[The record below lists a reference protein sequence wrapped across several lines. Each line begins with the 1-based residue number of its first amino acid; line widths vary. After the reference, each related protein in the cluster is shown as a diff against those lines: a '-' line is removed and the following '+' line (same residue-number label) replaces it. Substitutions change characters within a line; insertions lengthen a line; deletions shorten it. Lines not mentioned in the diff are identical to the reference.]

1 MAAASESD
9 REFMLELA
17 EQARSIIPLGISGRI
32 SRLVGTAAAVEGFP
46 VPLGSVCRIW
56 REHAAPLTGEVIS
69 FEGTETLIAAY
80 GDWSGVRR
88 GNRVELLASEQ
99 RVRVGNGLLGRVI
112 DGRGQFLDDI
122 IRPILPHRVPLH
134 RDPTSPLKRPR
145 INQPLS
151 TGVRVLDTL
160 LTCGQGQRLGIF
172 AGSGVGKSTLLGQVA
187 RSSTADVNVVILV
200 GERGREV
207 REFLEQDL
215 GPEGLAKSVVVVAT
229 SDEAAILRLRAA
241 FLGTA
246 IAEYFRDAGKNVLLM
261 MDSVTRCALAQRE
274 IGLAAGEPPANRGYP
289 PSVFSLLPRLLERSG
304 RTDKGSITAFYSVLV
319 EGDDPQEPITDAVRG
334 ILDGHVVLSRKLA
347 EKGHWPAIDVLAS
360 LSRLAP
366 QLTSPTH
373 QAAAQR
379 LRQVLS
385 AYHQAEDLVNLGA
398 YVPGTNLPVDTYLR
412 CQTAIEAFLRQSS
425 TIQASW
431 AESQTALENL
441 VAAMS

>member
-1 MAAASESD
+1 
-9 REFMLELA
+9 MLELA
-17 EQARSIIPLGISGRI
+17 EQVRSIVPLGISGRI
-32 SRLVGTAAAVEGFP
+32 TRLVGTMAAVAGFP
-46 VPLGSVCRIW
+46 VPLGSICRIC
-56 REHAAPLTGEVIS
+56 REHAAPLIGEVIS

-80 GDWSGVRR
+80 GDWSGVCR

-112 DGRGQFLDDI
+112 DGRGRFLDDL
-122 IRPILPHRVPLH
+122 PAPLLPHRVRLH

-145 INQPLS
+145 INQPLA

-187 RSSTADVNVVILV
+187 RSSTADVNVVVLV

-207 REFLEQDL
+207 REFIEKDL
-215 GPEGLAKSVVVVAT
+215 GAEGLAKSVVVVAT
-229 SDEAAILRLRAA
+229 SDEVAILRLRAA

-246 IAEYFRDAGKNVLLM
+246 IAEHFRDAGQNVLLI

-274 IGLAAGEPPANRGYP
+274 IGLAAGEPPATRGYP

-304 RTDKGSITAFYSVLV
+304 RTGSGSITAFYSVLV
-319 EGDDPQEPITDAVRG
+319 EGDDPHEPITDAVRG

-347 EKGHWPAIDVLAS
+347 ERGHWPAVDVLAS
-360 LSRLAP
+360 LSRLLP
-366 QLTSPTH
+366 DLTSPQH

-379 LRQVLS
+379 LREVLS
-385 AYHQAEDLVNLGA
+385 AFHQAEDLVNLGA
-398 YVPGTNLPVDTYLR
+398 YVPGSNTLVDVFLR
-412 CQTAIEAFLRQSS
+412 CRPMIEDFLTQQSS
-425 TIQASW
+425 TQVGW
-431 AESQTALENL
+431 VESQQALENL
-441 VAAMS
+441 VARMA

>member
-1 MAAASESD
+1 
-9 REFMLELA
+9 MLELA
-17 EQARSIIPLGISGRI
+17 EQVRAMVPLGISGRI
-32 SRLVGTAAAVEGFP
+32 SRLVGTTAAVAGFP

-69 FEGTETLIAAY
+69 FEGTETLVAAY

-88 GNRVELLASEQ
+88 GNRVELLAAEQ
-99 RVRVGNGLLGRVI
+99 RARVGNGLLGRVI
-112 DGRGQFLDDI
+112 DGRGRFLDDLPP
-122 IRPILPHRVPLH
+122 PILPYRVRLH
-134 RDPTSPLKRPR
+134 CDPTSPLKRPR
-145 INQPLS
+145 INQPLA

-187 RSSTADVNVVILV
+187 RSSTADVNVVVLV

-207 REFLEQDL
+207 REFLEKDL
-215 GPEGLAKSVVVVAT
+215 GQEGLAKSVVVVAT

-246 IAEYFRDAGKNVLLM
+246 IAEHFRDSGKNVLLM

-274 IGLAAGEPPANRGYP
+274 IGLASGEPPATRGYP

-304 RTDKGSITAFYSVLV
+304 RTEAGSITAFYSVLV
-319 EGDDPQEPITDAVRG
+319 EGDDPHEPITDAVRG

-347 EKGHWPAIDVLAS
+347 EQGHWPAIDVLAS
-360 LSRLAP
+360 LSRLASE
-366 QLTSPTH
+366 LTSPVQ

-385 AYHQAEDLVNLGA
+385 AFRQAEDLINLGA
-398 YVPGTNLPVDTYLR
+398 YVPGSNALVDAYLR
-412 CQTAIEAFLRQSS
+412 CRPEIEMFLRQHSLV
-425 TIQASW
+425 QASW
-431 AESQTALENL
+431 AESTVALENL
-441 VAAMS
+441 VARMA